1 MRQVSGE
8 WRLRVILFTVC
19 VFNRLVSGGSRSP
32 VEHLDLDDNSVT
44 VGGAHA
50 CALERVDELSVG
62 GEIVCWGD
70 ASAGTLDSPGGLY
83 VQLSSSGS
91 ATCGVSVEQRV
102 ACWGGGAGGRY
113 LVLGVH
119 DALGTAAR
127 SQVSIGARHACALAS
142 HGGHATCWGDDSQG
156 QVSRAPTKGGVAQV
170 SCGGDACCTLSI
182 AAGSAASGFAL
193 GCWGAA
199 DGGLVADLPAGP
211 FLQVSVAADGHA
223 CAIAADFRL
232 WCWGSFV
239 SPMGGAQS
247 WNGTFVQVAAA
258 EGVSCALRAD
268 GTVLCLGEE
277 RRLWSGR
284 ATRGVVIKAGEKE
297 RLPPPRNMQF
307 SEISAQ

>member
-1 MRQVSGE
+1 MKTFN
-8 WRLRVILFTVC
+8 LITPLFLIIL
-19 VFNRLVSGGSRSP
+19 LVSGSGPQSL

-70 ASAGTLDSPGGLY
+70 TRAGTLDSPGGLF
-83 VQLSSSGS
+83 VQLSAFGS

-102 ACWGGGAGGRY
+102 TCWGGGAGSRGF
-113 LVLGVH
+113 VNGANT
-119 DALGTAAR
+119 ALGTAAR
-127 SQVSIGARHACALAS
+127 SQVSVGARHACALAS
-142 HGGHATCWGDDSQG
+142 DGGRVTCWGDDNEK
-156 QVSRAPTKGGVAQV
+156 QVSRAPTTSGIAQI
-170 SCGGDACCTLSI
+170 SCGGDACCALSI
-182 AAGSAASGFAL
+182 ASEPLYASGFAL
-193 GCWGAA
+193 KCWGAA
-199 DGGLVADLPAGP
+199 AGGLVTDVPVGA

-223 CAIAADFRL
+223 CAIADDFRL

-239 SPMGGAQS
+239 SATGGIRS

-258 EGVSCALRAD
+258 EGISCALRAD
-268 GTVLCLGEE
+268 GTLLCLGEE

-284 ATRGVVIKAGEKE
+284 TTRGVVAKTGEKE
-297 RLPPPRNMQF
+297 RLPPSRDMQF